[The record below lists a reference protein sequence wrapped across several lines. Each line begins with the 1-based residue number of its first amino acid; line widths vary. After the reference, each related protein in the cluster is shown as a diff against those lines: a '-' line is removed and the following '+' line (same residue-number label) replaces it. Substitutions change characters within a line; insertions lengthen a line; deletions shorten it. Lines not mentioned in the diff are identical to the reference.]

1 MNHSPYIKLD
11 PQDCPTGMRSLFDPG
26 LPAALR
32 CFAVLDGVAAGRC
45 FTDDPLKPTWAVLQ
59 EFGFGTLYPGGD
71 LPPAVISQLIT
82 ELRSQGNVIIGL
94 WPEDARLDQLP
105 PGADYDGWVVEFSQ
119 REAPTRPFPPLPED
133 LALRPIDLDLFDRLI
148 EREMYIDIFGSPEA
162 ALQNG
167 FGLCLVRPSSVGQ
180 KLLCEA
186 FAGPVALEMIEIG
199 VDTRED
205 YRRLGYGTITCAALI
220 EQCEQRGYPP
230 YWNCNKQNEASLA
243 LAQRLGFRDGQE
255 YRLLGWKAKNAYITP
270 PEFNHSETV

>member
-1 MNHSPYIKLD
+1 LNYLPYIQVNL
-11 PQDCPTGMRSLFDPG
+11 QDISTSVQSLFDPQ

-32 CFAVLDGVAAGRC
+32 CFAVLEGNAAGQI
-45 FTDDPLKPTWAVLQ
+45 FTDHPIHPTWAVLQ
-59 EFGFGTLYPGGD
+59 ESGFGTLYPGGD
-71 LPPAVISQLIT
+71 LPPSVISQLIT
-82 ELRSQGNVIIGL
+82 DLRSQGNVLVGL

-119 REAPTRPFPPLPED
+119 RENPTRPFPPLPDD

-148 EREMYIDIFGSPEA
+148 GREMYIDIFGSREA
-162 ALQNG
+162 ALLHG

-186 FAGPVALEMIEIG
+186 FAGPVALGTIEIG

-205 YRRLGYGTITCAALI
+205 FHRRGYGTITCAALI
-220 EQCEQRGYPP
+220 EQCEQRGYHP

-243 LAQRLGFRDGQE
+243 LAHRLGFRAGRE
-255 YRLLGWKAKNAYITP
+255 YRLLGWKANNP
-270 PEFNHSETV
+270 